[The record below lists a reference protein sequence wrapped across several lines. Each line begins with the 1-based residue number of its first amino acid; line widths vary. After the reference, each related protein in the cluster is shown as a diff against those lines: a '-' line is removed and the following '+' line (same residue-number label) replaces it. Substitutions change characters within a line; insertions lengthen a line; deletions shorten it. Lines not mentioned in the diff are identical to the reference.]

1 MLSRFKTG
9 PLVRTICIEGWAEAH
24 GGPQTTAATS
34 RLMASRAMAAGH
46 CMAETQ
52 PKQLEE
58 CCRITLLK
66 TQEVKA
72 AASAGGQCDDELAVA
87 QHRVIGHG
95 SPLDR
100 RREAAGLFQPKAG
113 RRIRPGNTH
122 LLIGGRDDLQR
133 RHWSNGDTGGELGSV
148 VGAVGRGCSDAVAD
162 RDQPR
167 QGSHETC
174 IADRKSTR
182 LNSS

>member
-9 PLVRTICIEGWAEAH
+9 PLVRTNCIEGWAEAH
-24 GGPQTTAATS
+24 GGPQITAATS
-34 RLMASRAMAAGH
+34 RQTESRAMAAGH

-87 QHRVIGHG
+87 QHRVVGHRG
-95 SPLDR
+95 PLDR
-100 RREAAGLFQPKAG
+100 RREAAGLFQPKAS

-122 LLIGGRDDLQR
+122 LLISGRHNRQR
-133 RHWSNGDTGGELGSV
+133 RHRSE
-148 VGAVGRGCSDAVAD
+148 
-162 RDQPR
+162 
-167 QGSHETC
+167 E
-174 IADRKSTR
+174 
-182 LNSS
+182 